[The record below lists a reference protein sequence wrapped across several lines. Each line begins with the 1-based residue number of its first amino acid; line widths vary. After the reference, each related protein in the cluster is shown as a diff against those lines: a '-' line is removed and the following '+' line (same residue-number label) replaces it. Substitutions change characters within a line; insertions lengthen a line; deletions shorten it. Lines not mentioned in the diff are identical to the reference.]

1 MGMLQR
7 GLIGGI
13 RFYRRALSP
22 LKPPVCRFE
31 PTCSAYA
38 IEAIERYGSLRGSW
52 MALRRILRCQPF
64 CKGGYDPVPSEAE
77 TGAR

>member
-1 MGMLQR
+1 MLKR
-7 GLIGGI
+7 GLIAAI

-38 IEAIERYGSLRGSW
+38 LEAIERYGAMRGAW
-52 MALRRILRCQPF
+52 LGIRRIVRCQPF
-64 CKGGYDPVPSEAE
+64 SRGGYDPVP
-77 TGAR
+77 